1 MKEIN
6 LMILT
11 VTPNSAV
18 DHVLFVDELIPGGNM
33 YTRKTVTSVGGKGLD
48 ASVVLSTL
56 GAEQLA
62 LGFTAGENGR
72 QLETLLDSYGIPH
85 ELIQVAGETRIAHVV
100 VEVNQHRHSH
110 ITTRGYALSSKD
122 LEGFWQQLRSKLDGA
137 RWVVTGGSLPQGCPL
152 DFYARL
158 VQGASAVG
166 ARTLVDTSGEP
177 ARRAVEAMPAV
188 LKMNQREF
196 ATTFGRP
203 ADDLETLRCSAQE
216 LQRQLHLPALVV
228 TCGAEGI
235 LAATE
240 EGTWLAKS
248 PTQIEVNSAGAGD
261 GVSAAL
267 AWQFSQGAKWEEAL
281 NWAAATGAAVVLTD
295 GTADCRMEDIQR
307 IHPAVQLQRYD

>member
-18 DHVLFVDELIPGGNM
+18 DHVLFVDELIPGTDM

-72 QLETLLDSYGIPH
+72 QLETLLDGYGIPH
-85 ELIQVAGETRIAHVV
+85 DLIQVAGETRVAHVV
-100 VEVNQHRHSH
+100 VELDQHRHSH
-110 ITTRGYALSSKD
+110 ITTRGYALSPTD
-122 LEGFWQQLRSKLDGA
+122 LDAFWQQLRSKLDGA
-137 RWVVTGGSLPQGCPL
+137 SWVVTGGSLPQGCPV

-158 VQGASAVG
+158 TQETSAVG
-166 ARTLVDTSGEP
+166 ARTLVDTSGGP
-177 ARRAVEAMPAV
+177 ARQAAEAMPAV

-196 ATTFGRP
+196 AATFGRP
-203 ADDLETLRCSAQE
+203 ADDLEKLRCAAQE
-216 LQRQLHLPALVV
+216 LQQQFRLPALVV

-235 LAATE
+235 LVATE

-248 PTQIEVNSAGAGD
+248 PPQIEVNSAGAGD

-281 NWAAATGAAVVLTD
+281 PWAAAAGAAVVLTD

-307 IHPAVQLQRYD
+307 IHPAVRLQRYD